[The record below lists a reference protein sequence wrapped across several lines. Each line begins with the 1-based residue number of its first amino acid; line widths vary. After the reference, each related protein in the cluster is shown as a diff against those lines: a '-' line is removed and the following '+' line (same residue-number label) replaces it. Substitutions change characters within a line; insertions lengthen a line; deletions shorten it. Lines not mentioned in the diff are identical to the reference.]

1 MKLRLT
7 SIAALVLLAGCSRE
21 GAIGLGGVYTTRSVC
36 PQVAV
41 LGAAGDIT
49 LFSPTGRTDAGA
61 LDVSA
66 AMTNVRGTCT
76 EDDAEVV
83 STVTFD
89 VVGQRRDAGA
99 ARQVVL
105 PYFTAAVRG
114 GNEVSAKRVGYVA
127 LNFDAG
133 AQRAATRG
141 QATIRVHRS
150 ATVLPDNVRE
160 ILTRERRPGDVDAAV
175 DPMSDPGVRAAVA
188 QATFEHLVGFQLSDT
203 QLRYN
208 ATR

>member
-1 MKLRLT
+1 MVRLLP
-7 SIAALVLLAGCSRE
+7 IALVALLAGCSRE
-21 GAIGLGGVYTTRSVC
+21 GLVAEGGVYTVRSVC
-36 PQVAV
+36 PHVAV

-49 LFSPTGRTDAGA
+49 LFTAPNRTDAGA
-61 LDVSA
+61 LDVTA
-66 AMTNVRGTCT
+66 AITNVRGTCQET
-76 EDDAEVV
+76 GEEVI

-105 PYFTAAVRG
+105 PYFSAAIRG
-114 GNEVSAKRVGYVA
+114 GNEVAAKRVGYVA

-133 AQRAATRG
+133 AQRAQTSS
-141 QATIRVHRS
+141 QATVRVHRS
-150 ATVLPDNVRE
+150 ATALPDNVRE
-160 ILTRERRPGDVDAAV
+160 ILTRRRRPGDVDAAV
-175 DPMSDPGVRAAVA
+175 DPLSDPGVRAAVA
-188 QATFEHLVGFQLSDT
+188 QATFEHLVGFQLTDA